1 MPASERAA
9 STFTLAGKARQ
20 ASVAGP
26 SKMSV
31 SSRRASRSIF
41 RSTTH
46 GAPASPFG
54 GLRDSIVTE
63 VMRPIAAPFTPSS
76 PAMAP
81 DGTRIRAPFASARA
95 IQSSRPSSAPQESTT
110 RSRPAPSAFG
120 AISCKC
126 ACVDASTTR
135 SEAATRA
142 SRSRKGGRDLRLA
155 RNDSARSRVRAV
167 APASTRPG
175 SPASMAR
182 QTWRPIAPRPT
193 MPTLI
198 GPRAARIAAHGIMRQ
213 VDVTRR
219 AATTP
224 RAALSRFRLRGASRP
239 RRHPVS
245 PALCRRRRPR
255 DRRPPHRVPGLRP
268 RGSLRPRSR
277 AGAVGDGP
285 VARGLRPRV
294 RCRAGRRRLRRLH
307 LSVQPAARPRGLLRG
322 RAGRAGAPRHAG
334 EVLPRGR
341 RRAARADRPGPGAL
355 RARLPGRGPPCR
367 VSPRPQLARLPPPVS
382 AAVRRRALQAPAAL
396 PALDGA
402 AGGAR
407 LRPLDGRVAVAAADP
422 RRHPRREHE
431 PGRRPHAPALAE
443 LEDGG
448 RDHRAPGAARSRRS
462 GEVRL
467 RAVSHAHG
475 RRLPRPP
482 RPGGVPAVRTARGLP
497 SLEAGRGPPEAS
509 MTEVTGILLGAL
521 LVVLAVVAW
530 TLFAARRELAQMRS
544 QPPVPDPSVALLRQ
558 EIESVRHEGRED
570 QEHLR
575 REVGALT
582 GEVTRQLEEGMK
594 LIHAGQTSI
603 GARLDAATKVVGD
616 VQGSLGTLQE
626 ATRRVAEIG
635 REIQGLEQVLKSP
648 KMRGGLGETLLE
660 RLLDEMLP
668 REHWMTQHGFR
679 SGEKV
684 DAAIR
689 IGERI
694 VPVDAKFP
702 LENFRRMLAE
712 ADEAQRQ
719 HRKVFARDVKARVDE
734 IAKKYILP
742 DEGTYD
748 FALMYVPA
756 ENVYYEIAVRPE
768 DSGEEPI
775 GAYALSRRVVPV
787 SPNSIFAYLQVIV
800 LGLKGLRIEANARR
814 IQEDLARLGGDVAK
828 LRQPLATLG
837 RHLGNAQEQYE
848 DAQRELDRLETKLDE
863 IARKGGDA
871 ALGEAAPEP
880 PTLPGVV

>member
-1 MPASERAA
+1 MPRG
-9 STFTLAGKARQ
+9 T
-20 ASVAGP
+20 P
-26 SKMSV
+26 
-31 SSRRASRSIF
+31 
-41 RSTTH
+41 
-46 GAPASPFG
+46 PF
-54 GLRDSIVTE
+54 
-63 VMRPIAAPFTPSS
+63 
-76 PAMAP
+76 
-81 DGTRIRAPFASARA
+81 
-95 IQSSRPSSAPQESTT
+95 
-110 RSRPAPSAFG
+110 
-120 AISCKC
+120 
-126 ACVDASTTR
+126 
-135 SEAATRA
+135 
-142 SRSRKGGRDLRLA
+142 
-155 RNDSARSRVRAV
+155 
-167 APASTRPG
+167 
-175 SPASMAR
+175 SPASS
-182 QTWRPIAPRPT
+182 
-193 MPTLI
+193 I
-198 GPRAARIAAHGIMRQ
+198 GSTGRATSWPSAW
-213 VDVTRR
+213 
-219 AATTP
+219 
-224 RAALSRFRLRGASRP
+224 
-239 RRHPVS
+239 
-245 PALCRRRRPR
+245 
-255 DRRPPHRVPGLRP
+255 P
-268 RGSLRPRSR
+268 RGT
-277 AGAVGDGP
+277 
-285 VARGLRPRV
+285 
-294 RCRAGRRRLRRLH
+294 CW
-307 LSVQPAARPRGLLRG
+307 
-322 RAGRAGAPRHAG
+322 
-334 EVLPRGR
+334 
-341 RRAARADRPGPGAL
+341 
-355 RARLPGRGPPCR
+355 
-367 VSPRPQLARLPPPVS
+367 
-382 AAVRRRALQAPAAL
+382 
-396 PALDGA
+396 
-402 AGGAR
+402 
-407 LRPLDGRVAVAAADP
+407 
-422 RRHPRREHE
+422 
-431 PGRRPHAPALAE
+431 HAPALAE

-509 MTEVTGILLGAL
+509 MTEITGILLGAL

-668 REHWMTQHGFR
+668 REHWVTQHGFR

-684 DAAIR
+684 DAAIT

-694 VPVDAKFP
+694 VPIDAKFP
-702 LENFRRMLAE
+702 LENFRRMLGE
-712 ADEAQRQ
+712 SEDTQRRQ
-719 HRKVFARDVKARVDE
+719 HRKAFARDVKARVDE

-756 ENVYYEIAVRPE
+756 ENVYYEIAGRPE
-768 DSGEEPI
+768 DADEEPI
-775 GAYALSRRVVPV
+775 ATYALSRRVVPV

-800 LGLKGLRIEANARR
+800 LGLRGLRIEANARR
-814 IQEDLARLGGDVAK
+814 IQEDLARLGGDAAK
-828 LRQPLATLG
+828 LRGPLATLG
-837 RHLGNAQEQYE
+837 RHLGNAQKQYE
-848 DAQRELDRLETKLDE
+848 DAQRELDRLEMKLDE
-863 IARKGGDA
+863 IGRKGA
-871 ALGEAAPEP
+871 ETELGAAPAEP